1 MKIKKE
7 FNGGWNLYNLDKKG
21 WFNDNSSD
29 SPIKHYIDILFDT
42 SAKLHHLDGVLSEMY
57 INN

>member
-7 FNGGWNLYNLDKKG
+7 FKRGWNLYNLDKKG
-21 WFNDNSSD
+21 WFDDNSTD
-29 SPIKHYIDILFDT
+29 LPIKHYIDILYDT
-42 SAKLHHLDGVLSEMY
+42 SAKLYHLDQVLNKIY